1 MRLPK
6 GALVTVWAPHLN
18 EAATDLADLLRVVEL
33 VEPNHEQALLGALGT
48 SPVVELYRTLRDP
61 NHYQARGVDGVGALS
76 LTLSDDGKT
85 WVLGFGISDRPKFLR
100 WLAELDEPKFV
111 SLLGEQVMVLG
122 ADTELPV
129 ACHSIEQRA
138 HCQIGADQD
147 PAPLASL
154 ENVLKVDST
163 GRTSPALQS
172 AMAALP
178 PQARLY
184 GIFDPTSWVDH
195 LAKRRLDA
203 VRQRNRFEPPST
215 KKALEENLK
224 DSELRWKRTGKSF
237 NAGALA
243 LVRRG
248 SAVELHAELGLTPA
262 GQKALEELAPKQSSR
277 GPVARWAETPA
288 LIHGQANVD
297 PRLAA
302 AVLEALEA
310 PPVPIEALDG
320 AMGVLVYGVDCDCDA
335 AKKRVDPKPLDW
347 AFLFPSAIAVG
358 RSDRR
363 MLDSWPEAISEPV
376 ASDPSGNPLPR
387 RQVLRTTPNG
397 RFEVQ
402 VLNEALVFSA
412 GPGSAAASL
421 RRFKNLGNA
430 PVEVVPGPNLELKV
444 HLKAIDAAVAA
455 NAVGLGHRPEL
466 LMVEAMRL
474 KLRPLIEV
482 IDEASLVARPT
493 PDRSRLSLRLGLGR
507 PK

>member
-1 MRLPK
+1 MRLAK
-6 GALVTVWAPHLN
+6 GALATVWAPELRG
-18 EAATDLADLLRVVEL
+18 AAADLADLLRVAEL
-33 VEPNHEQALLGALGT
+33 VEPNQEQNLLVALGN
-48 SPVVELYRTLRDP
+48 SPVVGLYRALKDP
-61 NHYQARGVDGVGALS
+61 EHYQARGVDGDRPLS
-76 LTLSDDGKT
+76 LTLSEDGT
-85 WVLGFGISDRPKFLR
+85 AVVIGFGVSDRPKFLR
-100 WLAELDEPKFV
+100 WLSELDEPKFV

-122 ADTELPV
+122 ATTELPV
-129 ACHSIEQRA
+129 ACHSIEHRA
-138 HCQIGADQD
+138 HCQIGAAPD
-147 PAPLASL
+147 PSPLASL
-154 ENVLKVDST
+154 ENVLKIDST
-163 GRTSPALQS
+163 GRTSAALQ
-172 AMAALP
+172 AAVKALP

-184 GIFDPTSWVDH
+184 GVFEPTTWVD
-195 LAKRRLDA
+195 LLGKRRLEA
-203 VRQRNRFEPPST
+203 IRQRNRFEPASA
-215 KKALEENLK
+215 KKALEEQLK
-224 DSELRWKRTGKSF
+224 DSELRWKRTGRSF
-237 NAGALA
+237 SAGAFA

-248 SAVELHAELGLTPA
+248 PSVELHAELGLSPA
-262 GQKALEELAPKQSSR
+262 GQKALEELAPKQNAR

-288 LIHGQANVD
+288 LIHGQVNVD
-297 PRLAA
+297 PRLAGA
-302 AVLEALEA
+302 LLEALEA

-320 AMGVLVYGVDCDCDA
+320 AMGLLVYGVDCDCDA

-358 RSDRR
+358 RGDRGL
-363 MLDSWPEAISEPV
+363 LDSWPEAISEPA
-376 ASDPSGNPLPR
+376 ASDPSGNPEPR

-421 RRFKNLGNA
+421 RRFKNLNA
-430 PVEVVPGPNLELKV
+430 APAEVVPGPNLELKV

-482 IDEASLVARPT
+482 IDEASLAARPT
-493 PDRSRLSLRLGLGR
+493 ADRSRLSVRLRLGH

>member
-1 MRLPK
+1 MRLAK
-6 GALVTVWAPHLN
+6 GALATLWAPQLSG
-18 EAATDLADLLRVVEL
+18 AAADLADLLRVVEL
-33 VEPNHEQALLGALGT
+33 VEPNQEQTVLAALGN
-48 SPVVELYRTLRDP
+48 SPVVGLYRALRDP
-61 NHYQARGVDGVGALS
+61 EHYEARGVDGARPLS
-76 LTLSDDGKT
+76 LTLSEDGKAL
-85 WVLGFGISDRPKFLR
+85 VIGFGVRDRPKFLR
-100 WLAELDEPKFV
+100 WLSELDEPKFV
-111 SLLGEQVMVLG
+111 PLLGEQVMVLG
-122 ADTELPV
+122 AATELPV
-129 ACHSIEQRA
+129 ACHSIEHRA
-138 HCQIGADQD
+138 HCQVGADPD

-163 GRTSPALQS
+163 GRTSPALQA
-172 AMAALP
+172 AMEALP

-184 GIFDPTSWVDH
+184 GLFEPTAWVEL

-203 VRQRNRFEPPST
+203 IRQRNRFEPPAA
-215 KKALEENLK
+215 KKALEEHLK

-237 NAGALA
+237 SAGAMA
-243 LVRRG
+243 LVRSG
-248 SAVELHAELGLTPA
+248 PALELHTELGLTAA
-262 GQKALEELAPKQSSR
+262 GQRALEELAPKQISR

-288 LIHGQANVD
+288 LIHGQVNAD

-302 AVLEALEA
+302 ALLEALEA

-347 AFLFPSAIAVG
+347 AFLFPSAIAIG
-358 RSDRR
+358 RSDRGL
-363 MLDSWPEAISEPV
+363 LDSWPEAISEPL
-376 ASDPSGNPLPR
+376 ASDASGNPEPR
-387 RQVLRTTPNG
+387 RQVLRTTPSG

-421 RRFKNLGNA
+421 RRFKNLNA
-430 PVEVVPGPNLELKV
+430 APTEGVPGPNLELKV
-444 HLKAIDAAVAA
+444 HLKAIDAALAA

-482 IDEASLVARPT
+482 IDEASLVARPA
-493 PDRSRLSLRLGLGR
+493 PDRARLSLRLRLGR